1 MNDRRMSSSVQPLRY
16 FRAFRTYVGKRLYIV
31 FVLTVLA
38 AMAEGFGI
46 ALLLPLLEATEAG
59 GSEAIDGGLQ
69 QYLYD
74 MLHFIGIG
82 DSVVGILLFIG
93 GVFVLKGFLKFVEGA
108 YNGYLESRLMR
119 ELKSKM
125 FQAYSLMDYR
135 YYIKNNTGHFINII
149 NSQVD
154 GFYRAFKRSIKFIS
168 VIITTASY
176 FIIAFFIAWRFALM
190 AVGIGL
196 VLLFLFKYLNA
207 YVRNLSRRA
216 SKERGTLNKLLVQA
230 LQAFKYIAST
240 GQMAHLRDGVVES
253 IRRYTGYRFRQKLAG
268 SFTGALKEPISVL
281 FMILVIVIQV
291 AVFNDPIA
299 PIFVALILFH
309 RGMQSMIS
317 IQGGWQSVMDQI
329 GSLEMVTDEFD
340 HVHRYREKGGDTAV
354 NDLATGIELD
364 NVTFAYDPDE
374 APALQEVNLT
384 IPVNTTIAFVGESGA
399 GKSTLVD
406 LLTLMLKPSEGEVRI
421 DGTPGADVKLPTW
434 RQQIGYVSQETV
446 VFDDTIANN
455 ISLWKN
461 DSAEARARIEDAARR
476 AYAHDFIEG
485 LPDGYDTVVGDR
497 GVRLSGGQRQ
507 RLFIARELFKQ
518 PNLLILDEA
527 TSALDTE
534 SERFIQESIDALK
547 GEMTVVIIAHRLS
560 TIKNV
565 DYVYVL
571 DEGRVVEEGPYEDL
585 RRDNGRFQRMVEM
598 QSL

>member
-1 MNDRRMSSSVQPLRY
+1 MPSSAQPLRY
-16 FRAFRTYVGKRLYIV
+16 FRAFRRYVGKRLYIV

-38 AMAEGFGI
+38 ALAEGFGI

-93 GVFVLKGFLKFVEGA
+93 GVFVLKGVLRFVEGA
-108 YNGYLESRLMR
+108 YNGYLQSRLMR
-119 ELKSKM
+119 ELKSNM
-125 FQAYSLMDYR
+125 FQAYSLMDFQ

-154 GFYRAFKRSIKFIS
+154 GFYRAFKRSVKFIS

-190 AVGIGL
+190 AVGIGV
-196 VLLFLFKYLNA
+196 VLLYLFKYLNA

-216 SKERGTLNKLLVQA
+216 SRERSTLNKLLVQA
-230 LQAFKYIAST
+230 LQAYKYIAST
-240 GQMAHLRDGVVES
+240 GQMAHLREGVVDS

-268 SFTGALKEPISVL
+268 SLTSALKEPISVL

-291 AVFNDPIA
+291 AVFNDQIA

-317 IQGGWQSVMDQI
+317 IQGGWQSVMDEI
-329 GSLEMVTDEFD
+329 GALEMVTDEFD
-340 HVHRYREKGGDTAV
+340 QVNRYREQGGHTAV
-354 NDLATGIELD
+354 NTLSKGIELK

-374 APALQEVNLT
+374 VPALQDVNLT
-384 IPVNTTIAFVGESGA
+384 IPVNTTIALVGESGA

-406 LLTLMLKPSEGEVRI
+406 MLTLMLKPSAGQVGI
-421 DGTPGADVKLPTW
+421 DGTAGGDVKLSTW
-434 RQQIGYVSQETV
+434 REQIGYVSQETV

-461 DSAEARARIEDAARR
+461 GHAESRARIEEAARQ
-476 AYAHDFIEG
+476 AYAHHFIKD

-497 GVRLSGGQRQ
+497 GVRLSGG
-507 RLFIARELFKQ
+507 
-518 PNLLILDEA
+518 PA
-527 TSALDTE
+527 TAPVC
-534 SERFIQESIDALK
+534 RA
-547 GEMTVVIIAHRLS
+547 GAV
-560 TIKNV
+560 
-565 DYVYVL
+565 
-571 DEGRVVEEGPYEDL
+571 
-585 RRDNGRFQRMVEM
+585 
-598 QSL
+598 